1 MVCLGNIC
9 RSPLAEGILQKKAS
23 VAGLNWEI
31 DSAGTNGYHI
41 GEQPHRLSQKVAKA
55 NGIDISRRCCRRL
68 VKEDLVEFDRIF
80 VMDKENYEEVKR
92 IGGKHWK
99 EEKVQL
105 ILDVLY
111 PNENRE
117 VPDPWYGTE
126 KDYHLVYEMLEEA
139 CERIINAYTLNE
151 KVKNQK

>member
-9 RSPLAEGILQKKAS
+9 RSPLAEGILQNKAS

-41 GEQPHRLSQKVAKA
+41 GEPPHLLSQKVAKA
-55 NGIDISRRCCRRL
+55 NGIDISRQCCRRL

-92 IGGKHWK
+92 IGGKYWN

-126 KDYHLVYEMLEEA
+126 KDYHLVYAMLDKA
-139 CERIINAYTLNE
+139 CERIIDAYTLY
-151 KVKNQK
+151 KK

>member
-55 NGIDISRRCCRRL
+55 NGIDISRQCCRRL
-68 VKEDLVEFDRIF
+68 VKEDLVLYDRIF

-92 IGGKHWK
+92 IGGKYWN

-126 KDYHLVYEMLEEA
+126 KDYHLVYAMLDKA
-139 CERIINAYTLNE
+139 CERIIEAYTLY
-151 KVKNQK
+151 KK